1 MNNLDLITYI
11 IGLVVVVVL
20 LGNIVFSVV
29 SDDQHIKDNIEDVRT
44 VSACPRF
51 DLYDQSK
58 TA

>member
-1 MNNLDLITYI
+1 MNKLDLITYI

-51 DLYDQSK
+51 DLYD
-58 TA
+58 